1 MEAKTGKD
9 RKWRYD
15 EVTTFIEGLVEH
27 GALAAG
33 ARVPSLRR
41 LSRERNVSIGTV
53 LEAYRRLEDSGVI
66 EARQGSG
73 FYVVGKPVRLQDL
86 PVSQPPDHPVSI
98 ETSAILQVMLR
109 HASDPDFAPLG
120 CAIPSETLL
129 NARAL
134 DRTLA
139 RVVRHRGIAAN
150 VYTHPQGDLR
160 LRQEI
165 SRRVLSW
172 DVAASPADIAITCG
186 CTEAIGLALGAVCR
200 PGDTVAME
208 SPAYF
213 GFLRLAKMLDLR
225 VLELPTHPLH
235 GVDPTAL
242 DDLLDRHR
250 VSACLLSSSFS
261 NPSGYTAP
269 DETKAA
275 IVRLLGRRGIPLIED
290 DTYGELYFGA
300 RRSRP
305 YSAFARNGEVIYCSS
320 FSKVLAPGYRVG
332 WLVTGRHMA
341 PILDRKFATTLCG
354 PALPQIAIGEFLADG
369 AYDNHLRRLRK
380 VFAHNLSCALNAI
393 DRSFPAGTKVSRPE
407 GGFMLWV
414 QLPDPVDTRLLFE
427 QALRANICFAPG
439 SLFSAQGA
447 YSNCLR
453 ISCGTPFSPEISD
466 AFARLGD
473 LIAAQA
479 MAVSSSYEAGN
490 GSPVH
495 RNHA

>member
-1 MEAKTGKD
+1 METDAGND
-9 RKWRYD
+9 RTWRY
-15 EVTTFIEGLVEH
+15 EELTAFIEALVEH

-33 ARVPSLRR
+33 GRVPSLRK
-41 LSRERNVSIGTV
+41 LSRERNVSVGTV
-53 LEAYRRLEDSGVI
+53 LEAYRRLEDRGVI
-66 EARQGSG
+66 EARPGSG

-86 PVSQPPDHPVSI
+86 PVSEPPGHPVSI
-98 ETSAILQVMLR
+98 ETSTILQIMLR

-129 NARAL
+129 DARAL
-134 DRTLA
+134 DRTLS
-139 RVVRHRGIAAN
+139 RVVRHRGVAAN

-165 SRRVLSW
+165 SRRALSW
-172 DVAASPADIAITCG
+172 DVTAAPADIAITCG

-200 PGDTVAME
+200 PGDTVAVE

-225 VLELPTHPLH
+225 VLELPTHPHL
-235 GVDPTAL
+235 GVDPSVL

-275 IVRLLGRRGIPLIED
+275 LVRLLGRHGIPLIED

-341 PILDRKFATTLCG
+341 AVLDRKFATTLCG
-354 PALPQIAIGEFLADG
+354 PALPQIAIGEFLENG

-380 VFAHNLSCALNAI
+380 VFAHNLACTLNAI
-393 DRSFPAGTKVSRPE
+393 DSCFPAGTKVSRPQ

-414 QLPDPVDTRLLFE
+414 QLPGPVDTRLLFE

-439 SLFSAQGA
+439 PLFSAQGA
-447 YSNCLR
+447 YSDCMR
-453 ISCGTPFSPEISD
+453 ISCGTPFSPQIGE
-466 AFARLGD
+466 AVARLGE
-473 LIAAQA
+473 LIARSASEG
-479 MAVSSSYEAGN
+479 M
-490 GSPVH
+490 
-495 RNHA
+495 